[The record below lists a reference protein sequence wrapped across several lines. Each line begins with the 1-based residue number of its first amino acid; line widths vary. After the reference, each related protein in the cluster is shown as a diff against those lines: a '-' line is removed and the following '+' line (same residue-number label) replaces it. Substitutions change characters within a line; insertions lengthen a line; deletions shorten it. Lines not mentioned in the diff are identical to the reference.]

1 MPFDGVVSALASVT
15 GPPLRMEVHHVPN
28 GPVLIVDCYNANP
41 ASTEAA
47 LRSLAALG
55 AGTRLAI
62 LGLMAELGAETAA
75 EHRRAA
81 LLAEELG
88 IEIVGY
94 QTDLYGDATLPAPP
108 RPSRSCRPPGLT
120 DALLVKGSRV
130 ARLEDVVRAYGSAA
144 GVQSLVV
151 GG

>member
-1 MPFDGVVSALASVT
+1 
-15 GPPLRMEVHHVPN
+15 MEVHHVPN

-47 LRSLAALG
+47 LRSLAAFG
-55 AGTRLAI
+55 GGTRLAI
-62 LGLMAELGAETAA
+62 LGLMAELGPETEA
-75 EHRRAA
+75 EHRRVAR
-81 LLAEELG
+81 LAEDLG

-94 QTDLYGDATLPAPP
+94 QTDLYGGRQVAGPDDAVAVMQTAG
-108 RPSRSCRPPGLT
+108 PS

-130 ARLEDVVRAYGSAA
+130 ARLEDVVRAYGAAA
-144 GVQSLVV
+144 GAQSLVA